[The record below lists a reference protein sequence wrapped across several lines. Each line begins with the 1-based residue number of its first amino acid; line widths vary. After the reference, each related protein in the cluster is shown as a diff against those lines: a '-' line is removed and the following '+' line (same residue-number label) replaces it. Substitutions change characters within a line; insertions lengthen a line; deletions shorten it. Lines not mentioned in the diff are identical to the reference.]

1 MEICRIVQ
9 LIYIF
14 AIFFLTLLFVLLPLK
29 LIPADRMQL
38 GTRRSQRIIDFCNCF
53 ASGVFLA
60 TCFVQLIPYVE
71 QKFHLAFTDGG
82 FPIMYSQM
90 LSQIMIML
98 GFFLVLLMEQTVKT
112 CQKGTQT
119 RGEVDDMQKPGAVKN
134 GYVVAVS
141 SSDNSLGSDE
151 SDVELSREKKQ
162 MLKPKDKTKLR
173 TTNGR
178 HLHRQTVGTAP
189 QRKSDQCN
197 MPNGRGRGRL
207 NGSDLVFHTHAHTR
221 LADLAKEEFG
231 LRCVILLFALTLHSL
246 FEGVAIGLQED
257 LYKLTNLA
265 VGIGIHECL
274 VAFALGTSLAR
285 QNLARPMVV
294 ALCLLFSAAIPLG
307 IGIGMGVGVVRGL
320 VTTVVSAVLQA
331 LTAGTFLYVIFVEIL
346 PNEIDRNRD
355 RLLKVLIMF
364 VGFCI
369 ISSLGFIMKSR
380 H

>member
-14 AIFFLTLLFVLLPLK
+14 VIFFLTLLFILLPLK
-29 LIPADRMQL
+29 LVPADRMQL

-112 CQKGTQT
+112 CQNGTQT
-119 RGEVDDMQKPGAVKN
+119 RGGEVDNMQKPEAVKS

-141 SSDNSLGSDE
+141 SSDDSLGSDE
-151 SDVELSREKKQ
+151 SDVELSREKKR

-178 HLHRQTVGTAP
+178 HLRRQTVGTA
-189 QRKSDQCN
+189 QHKSDECS
-197 MPNGRGRGRL
+197 MPNGRGRGHL
-207 NGSDLVFHTHAHTR
+207 NGGDPVLHAHAHTR

-231 LRCVILLFALTLHSL
+231 LRCVILLFALSLHSL

-265 VGIGIHECL
+265 VGIGVHECL
-274 VAFALGTSLAR
+274 VAFALGISLAR

-294 ALCLLFSAAIPLG
+294 ALCLLFSTAIPLG

-320 VTTVVSAVLQA
+320 VTTLISAVLQA
-331 LTAGTFLYVIFVEIL
+331 LTAGTFVYVIFVEIL
-346 PNEIDRNRD
+346 PSEIDRNRD